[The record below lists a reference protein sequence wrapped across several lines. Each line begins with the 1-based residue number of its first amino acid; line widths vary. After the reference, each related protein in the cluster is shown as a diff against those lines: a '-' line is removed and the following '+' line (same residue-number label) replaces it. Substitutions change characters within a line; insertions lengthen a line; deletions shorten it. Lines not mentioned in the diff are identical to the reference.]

1 MPITRKTGLDVSV
14 FTLGGTAYLADL
26 ENATVS
32 VNVESEDARGI
43 ADAWSYAWAT
53 SKSWSIE
60 AETFIASSAAILA
73 DAASGDS
80 LVTVSFTTGAGSY
93 TGNALIKT
101 ASHSSNR
108 GALQRQ
114 KFTLEG
120 QGALTVA

>member
-32 VNVESEDARGI
+32 VNVDSEDAKGI
-43 ADAWSYAWAT
+43 ADAWNYAWAT
-53 SKSWSIE
+53 AKGWSIE
-60 AETFIASSAAILA
+60 ADTFVATSAAILT
-73 DAASGDS
+73 DAASGDA
-80 LVTVSFTTGAGSY
+80 LVTVAFTTG
-93 TGNALIKT
+93 GNTYSGTALIKT
-101 ASHSSNR
+101 ASHSTSR
-108 GALQRQ
+108 AALQRQ